1 MFNNNKV
8 NMIISLL
15 CAIALWFYVVG
26 QVDPQTEKKI
36 ADIPIEF
43 INEDSLT
50 DYGLAVSDID
60 YDTAVVTV
68 KGSRGDLSKIDAG
81 DIRVTAD
88 LRDLH
93 RGTNTVTLKAS
104 VPRHAE
110 LVAMNPET
118 VDIIVQSRVTESKP
132 VEVKFRG
139 ETEDG
144 SEPGNISISPDNVQV
159 TGAES
164 QVAKVESVVAT
175 VDLDDVSGDQRTLIA
190 KVKPVN
196 KDGKKVSNISLST
209 DTVEVTCEMLAI
221 KEVDLKVKTV
231 GKVPD
236 DIQVDK
242 IEMPDKVFI
251 RGEKDIL
258 DDIDSITAADVD
270 ISSVKETTELPLDL
284 DLPYGVE
291 RAEQSLDICVK
302 VIVKELASH
311 ELEISSSNVKLEGVA
326 EGLTATM
333 EEIPLKVTV
342 KGSDEDLETLTED
355 DIVLT
360 ADLSEK
366 GEGTHTVK
374 IKVSC
379 LKEVSDIS
387 VSPEKAEVTLRGAE

>member
-110 LVAMNPET
+110 LVATNPET
-118 VDIIVQSRVTESKP
+118 VDIVVQSRVTESKP

-190 KVKPVN
+190 KVSPVN

-374 IKVSC
+374 LEVSC
-379 LKEVSDIS
+379 LKEVSDIT
-387 VSPEKAEVTLRGAE
+387 VSPVKAEVTIRKTE